1 MRKMKGILLNRKTT
15 PTAGNIPAPVSKMP
29 KQPPTVM
36 AKVSKAVPINPSP
49 KKQMK
54 GAGKY

>member
-1 MRKMKGILLNRKTT
+1 MKGILLNRKTT

-29 KQPPTVM
+29 KQPSTVM
-36 AKVSKAVPINPSP
+36 AKVQKAVPINPSP